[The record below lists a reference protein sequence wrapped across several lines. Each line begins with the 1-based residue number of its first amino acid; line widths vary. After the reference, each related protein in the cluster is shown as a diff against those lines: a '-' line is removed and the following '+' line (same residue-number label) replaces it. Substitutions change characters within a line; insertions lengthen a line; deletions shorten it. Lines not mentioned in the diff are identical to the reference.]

1 MTSMPWCATSAP
13 KASTS
18 ATSPPHAAGP
28 TGAGS
33 DPGSSAQS
41 PGDHTGTDVIT
52 TISTTSAAAT
62 GDTEE
67 RDTRPERMRTATTEP
82 NNTTSAMPRC

>member
-1 MTSMPWCATSAP
+1 MTSIQWCATSALR
-13 KASTS
+13 ASTS
-18 ATSPPHAAGP
+18 ATSPLLAAGL

-41 PGDHTGTDVIT
+41 LGDHTGTDAIT

-67 RDTRPERMRTATTEP
+67 TDTRPERMRTATTEP
-82 NNTTSAMPRC
+82 NNTTSPMPRC